1 MRKFY
6 SVQYNEDHRYPAAAV
21 AEDEG
26 SRKSTQRK
34 IFDVS
39 KKYLNTDRNNLQ
51 TGFRPNTGDVYQT
64 EFQTQM
70 KDLTNFH
77 DNDAVLNS
85 DRHHFDAHQF
95 SYFDA
100 KPQGNDQN
108 NVINGEQRNSNHIS
122 QDTNFMP
129 EFGGHNF
136 NIDNLRPQS
145 MSKFK

>member
-51 TGFRPNTGDVYQT
+51 TGFRPNTGDEFQT
-64 EFQTQM
+64 EFETQM
-70 KDLTNFH
+70 TDFIEFH
-77 DNDAVLNS
+77 ENDEALNS
-85 DRHHFDAHQF
+85 EIHPFDAQQF
-95 SYFDA
+95 YYFDA
-100 KPQGNDQN
+100 KHQGKDKN
-108 NVINGEQRNSNHIS
+108 NVINGEQRNQIFT
-122 QDTNFMP
+122 DTNFMH
-129 EFGGHNF
+129 ELDGHNF
-136 NIDNLRPQS
+136 NIDSLRPQS

>member
-1 MRKFY
+1 MRKFH

-51 TGFRPNTGDVYQT
+51 TGFRPNTGDEFQT
-64 EFQTQM
+64 EFETQM
-70 KDLTNFH
+70 TDFINLH
-77 DNDAVLNS
+77 ANDEALKS
-85 DRHHFDAHQF
+85 EIHPFDAQQIN
-95 SYFDA
+95 YFDA
-100 KPQGNDQN
+100 KHQGNYQN
-108 NVINGEQRNSNHIS
+108 HLIYGEQGNQILTDS
-122 QDTNFMP
+122 NFMH
-129 EFGGHNF
+129 ELDGHNF
-136 NIDNLRPQS
+136 DIDTFRPQS